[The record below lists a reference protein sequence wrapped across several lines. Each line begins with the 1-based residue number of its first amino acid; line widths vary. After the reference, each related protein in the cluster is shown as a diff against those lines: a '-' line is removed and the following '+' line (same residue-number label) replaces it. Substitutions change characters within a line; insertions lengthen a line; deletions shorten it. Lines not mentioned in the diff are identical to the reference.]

1 MSKKYSIEEL
11 ERYRV
16 LAAYLIL
23 KFGDEYG
30 SVLERVESDIERAR
44 QDDPQAK
51 ALKVME
57 ELKRMRVG
65 TKPALRNLASR
76 WDGLD

>member
-1 MSKKYSIEEL
+1 MSRKYSIEEL

-23 KFGDEYG
+23 NFGDEYG
-30 SVLERVESDIERAR
+30 FVLERVESDLERAR

-57 ELKRMRVG
+57 ELQRKRDGM
-65 TKPALRNLASR
+65 KPVLKHLPCQRDR
-76 WDGLD
+76 RD

>member
-1 MSKKYSIEEL
+1 MSRKYSIEAL

-30 SVLERVESDIERAR
+30 FVLERVESDLERAR

-51 ALKVME
+51 ALKVMD
-57 ELKRMRVG
+57 ELQRKRDDA
-65 TKPALRNLASR
+65 KPVLRNLPCRSDR
-76 WDGLD
+76 RD

>member
-1 MSKKYSIEEL
+1 MSRKYSIEEL

-30 SVLERVESDIERAR
+30 FVLERVESDLERAR

-57 ELKRMRVG
+57 ELRRKRAG
-65 TKPALRNLASR
+65 AKPALRNLASR
-76 WDGLD
+76 WDRRD

>member
-1 MSKKYSIEEL
+1 MSRKYSIEEL

-16 LAAYLIL
+16 VAAHLIL

-30 SVLERVESDIERAR
+30 FVLERVESDLERAR

-57 ELKRMRVG
+57 ELKRKRAG
-65 TKPALRNLASR
+65 TKPILKNLPSR
-76 WDGLD
+76 WDSRD